1 MTLEIGDRV
10 KIQNFIEK
18 LSTLPF
24 DEVKTDR
31 IMLLFPYSQNIEVED
46 EDIDGNMKTI
56 EIDDY
61 IFSISSKLPEET
73 CLNGFNINETIV
85 LDKEVSVF
93 VENTN
98 NVNDDIDALGTIIK
112 EGNKYYM
119 HVEFDID

>member
-10 KIQNFIEK
+10 KIQHFIEV
-18 LSTLPF
+18 LSTLSF
-24 DEVKTDR
+24 EEVKTDR

-46 EDIDGNMKTI
+46 EDIDGNMKNI

-73 CLNGFNINETIV
+73 CLSGFNINETIV

-98 NVNDDIDALGTIIK
+98 NVNDDIEALGTIIK
-112 EGNKYYM
+112 KDNKYYM